1 MMLKKIKDNIENESR
16 WGIYHMSGDKP
27 GSWFD
32 FAKYAQKLSKLND
45 PNSIF
50 AKSIIESIS
59 SLEFN
64 QKAKR
69 PNYSFLSSD
78 KLKKEFGL
86 KLPNW
91 KESIKEVIT
100 ENEKK

>member
-1 MMLKKIKDNIENESR
+1 MVPSFGVYGQCLRRTSR
-16 WGIYHMSGDKP
+16 SG
-27 GSWFD
+27 GLGNRGRTS
-32 FAKYAQKLSKLND
+32 QKRI
-45 PNSIF
+45 SI
-50 AKSIIESIS
+50 
-59 SLEFN
+59 EFN

-91 KESIKEVIT
+91 EESIKEVIT